1 MKYFAMLSL
10 TLLIINVCPA
20 QTETKI
26 PEDSLPAFAHN
37 ELHKK
42 YSGYTVNSIFR
53 KVDTLQSVTYK
64 VEVQKKTTQIELLYD
79 KRGKLICKEKSKI
92 YTYDGTEKP
101 KSKPSSGTS
110 SGGCH

>member
-10 TLLIINVCPA
+10 TLLVINVCSA

-42 YSGYTVNSIFR
+42 YSGYTVNSIF
-53 KVDTLQSVTYK
+53 KKMDKLQNVTYK

-79 KRGKLICKEKSKI
+79 KQGNLISKEKSKI

-101 KSKPSSGTS
+101 KSVPAKSNDG
-110 SGGCH
+110 HNH